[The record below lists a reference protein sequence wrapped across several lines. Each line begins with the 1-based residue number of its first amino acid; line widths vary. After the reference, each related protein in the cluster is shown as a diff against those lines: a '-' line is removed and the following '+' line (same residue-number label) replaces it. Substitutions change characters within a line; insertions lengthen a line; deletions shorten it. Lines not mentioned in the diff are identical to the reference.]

1 MIKKLI
7 FLLVLLISVSSRGQ
21 QAASSPY
28 SFYGIGDV
36 RFKGNAEARMMGGAS
51 VFADS
56 IHMNFQNPASFAG
69 IKLTTFTA
77 GASLNTAR
85 LNAFQGNEKSQRTTL
100 DYLMVAIPLAKSGF
114 GFGLIPY
121 SSVGYKIRNTDPLTN
136 DYRAFEGTGGVNKV
150 FLSYAYKI
158 KPNFSLGLSA
168 HYNFGRIETTTLEK
182 ISVAQLGTQE
192 INTSEMS
199 GFNLDLGAY
208 YQYKI
213 NSKLDLSTSFV
224 FTPQSSLKSRN
235 TQVVSTVLL
244 LNTYEP
250 FDVDKLDEVNQT
262 KTLKMPSRYT
272 VGVGIGQSKKWMFAT
287 EFSLQQSSN
296 FGTRTNDISKVDYE
310 NGFKYSLGGY
320 YIPNYS
326 SFSNYFKKITYR
338 AGFRYERTGL
348 IINQERIRDYA
359 ISGGFGLPLG
369 GAFSNLNL
377 GVEYGRRGTAKALL
391 IEENYT
397 NVIISLSLNDR
408 WFVKR
413 KYD

>member
-1 MIKKLI
+1 MIKKFI
-7 FLLVLLISVSSRGQ
+7 FLFVLLISIISHGQ
-21 QAASSPY
+21 QATSSPY

-36 RFKGNAEARMMGGAS
+36 RFKGNAETRMMGGAS

-77 GASLNTAR
+77 GGSFNSAR
-85 LNAFQGNEKSQRTTL
+85 LNAFKGNEKSQRSTL
-100 DYLMVAIPLAKSGF
+100 DYLMVAIPMKNSGF

-121 SSVGYKIRNTDPLTN
+121 SSVGYKIRNTDASTN
-136 DYRAFEGTGGVNKV
+136 DYKAFEGTGGLNKV
-150 FLSYAYKI
+150 FASYAYKI
-158 KPNFSLGLSA
+158 KSNLSLGVSA
-168 HYNFGRIETTTLEK
+168 QYNFGQVQTTTINKVFE
-182 ISVAQLGTQE
+182 AQLGTQE
-192 INTSEMS
+192 VNTSEMS
-199 GFNLDLGAY
+199 GFSVDFGAY
-208 YQYKI
+208 YNYKI
-213 NSKLDLSTSFV
+213 NPKLDLTTSFV
-224 FTPQSSLKSRN
+224 FSPQSSLKSKN
-235 TQVVSTVLL
+235 AQVISTVLIIDGL
-244 LNTYEP
+244 EP
-250 FDVDKLDEVNQT
+250 FEVDQFDEVNQT
-262 KTLKMPSRYT
+262 NTLKLPTKYT
-272 VGVGIGQSKKWMFAT
+272 VGFGVGQNKKWMVGT
-287 EFSLQQSSN
+287 EFTLQQSSN
-296 FGTRTNDISKVDYE
+296 FGSRTNDISKVDYE

-326 SFSNYFKKITYR
+326 SFSSYFKKITYR
-338 AGFRYERTGL
+338 AGFRYERTGM

-377 GVEYGRRGTAKALL
+377 GVEWGRRGTAKALL

-408 WFVKR
+408 WFIKR

>member
-1 MIKKLI
+1 MIKKFI
-7 FLLVLLISVSSRGQ
+7 FLLVLLISVSSQGQ
-21 QAASSPY
+21 QATSSPY

-56 IHMNFQNPASFAG
+56 IHMNFQNPASFGG

-77 GASLNTAR
+77 GGSFNSAR
-85 LNAFQGNEKSQRTTL
+85 LNAFQGNEKSQRSTL
-100 DYLMVAIPLAKSGF
+100 DYLMVAIPMKNSGF

-121 SSVGYKIRNTDPLTN
+121 SSVGYKIRNTDATTGN
-136 DYRAFEGTGGVNKV
+136 YKAFEGNGGVNKV
-150 FLSYAYKI
+150 FASYAYKI
-158 KPNFSLGLSA
+158 KSNFTLGLSA
-168 HYNFGRIETTTLEK
+168 QYNFGQIQTTSIDK
-182 ISVAQLGTQE
+182 IQEAQLGTQE
-192 INTSEMS
+192 INTSGLS
-199 GFNLDLGAY
+199 GFNFDLGAY
-208 YQYKI
+208 YHYKI
-213 NSKLDLSTSFV
+213 NPKLDLSTSFV
-224 FTPQSSLKSRN
+224 FTPQSSLRSRN
-235 TQVVSTVLL
+235 TRVISTVFLI
-244 LNTYEP
+244 NGFEP
-250 FDVDKLDEVNQT
+250 FEVENMDEVNQT
-262 KTLKMPSRYT
+262 NTLKLPSKYT
-272 VGVGIGQSKKWMFAT
+272 FGIGLGQNKKWMVAT
-287 EFSLQQSSN
+287 ELTLQQSSN
-296 FGTRTNDISKVDYE
+296 FGMRTNDVSKVDYE

>member
-1 MIKKLI
+1 MIKNFIILI
-7 FLLVLLISVSSRGQ
+7 VLLISTTFRAQ
-21 QAASSPY
+21 QASSSPY

-77 GASLNTAR
+77 GGSFNSNR
-85 LNAFQGNEKSQRTTL
+85 LNAFKGNEKSQRTTL
-100 DYLMVAIPLAKSGF
+100 DYLMVAIPMKNSGF

-121 SSVGYKIRNTDPLTN
+121 SSVGYKIRNTDAVTN

-150 FLSYAYKI
+150 FVSYAYKF
-158 KPNFSLGLSA
+158 KPNFSVGLSA
-168 HYNFGRIETTTLEK
+168 HYNFGQIETTTVDK

-192 INTSEMS
+192 VNTSELS
-199 GFNLDLGAY
+199 GFSLDLGAY
-208 YQYKI
+208 YSYKI
-213 NSKLDLSTSFV
+213 NPKLDLSTSFV
-224 FTPQSSLKSRN
+224 ISPQTNMKSRN
-235 TQVVSTVLL
+235 TRVISSVFLI
-244 LNTYEP
+244 NGFEP
-250 FDVDKLDEVNQT
+250 FEVDQLDEVNQT
-262 KTLKMPSRYT
+262 NTLKLPSKYT
-272 VGVGIGQSKKWMFAT
+272 FGVGIGQNKKWMLAT
-287 EFSLQQSSN
+287 EFTLQQSSN
-296 FGTRTNDISKVDYE
+296 FGTRTNDLSKVDYE

-326 SFSNYFKKITYR
+326 SFANYFKKITYR
-338 AGFRYERTGL
+338 AGFRYERTGM

-377 GVEYGRRGTAKALL
+377 GVEWGRRGTAKALL

-397 NVIISLSLNDR
+397 NVIISISLNDR
-408 WFVKR
+408 WFIKR